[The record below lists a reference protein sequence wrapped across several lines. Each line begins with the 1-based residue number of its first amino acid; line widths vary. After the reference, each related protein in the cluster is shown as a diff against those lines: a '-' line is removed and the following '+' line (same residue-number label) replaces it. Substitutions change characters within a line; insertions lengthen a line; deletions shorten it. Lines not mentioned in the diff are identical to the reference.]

1 MSTRILVV
9 DDSPSFRQT
18 AVDLLH
24 AQGFQLFAAVGD
36 GAAAHA
42 AMTGEQPDGVLLDVN
57 LPGLDG
63 FTVAGSLT
71 SRYPGLRIVLTS
83 SDCDG
88 VPPESLAAVV
98 AKTEA
103 VAADLQQLFAIPPGT
118 SAPP

>member
-1 MSTRILVV
+1 
-9 DDSPSFRQT
+9 
-18 AVDLLH
+18 
-24 AQGFQLFAAVGD
+24 
-36 GAAAHA
+36 
-42 AMTGEQPDGVLLDVN
+42 VLLDVN

-88 VPPESLAAVV
+88 VPAESLAASGAV
-98 AKTEA
+98 AFVPKTEL
-103 VAADLQQLFAIPPGT
+103 VAADLHKLFAIPPGT